1 MATLNLNIAIQ
12 VTNGPQINVNRARE
26 IEAFDKVDVSLAGGA
41 TRPICSQASPSRSRC
56 SSSSRAALRQ
66 EDHAEVERRD

>member
-26 IEAFDKVDVSLAGGA
+26 IEAFDKVDVLAVGGDGHGRSAARQVRADRAAPHQVEQA
-41 TRPICSQASPSRSRC
+41 TTRRSR
-56 SSSSRAALRQ
+56 
-66 EDHAEVERRD
+66 